1 MFENII
7 DKRFNTEI
15 KSIEFLNDFTP
26 QGIFNSKL
34 DLFTKSFLSVEAGKI
49 KNRIELE
56 SLIGKAIR
64 LQINYAIR
72 PKWTILNYI
81 FVDKD
86 SQFPETVA
94 SKISIFKFYKYYEE
108 AVNSYL
114 KESGAIT
121 VMRNRVKEII
131 DDTDSMIHDKLLT
144 NPTAIKT
151 KNFFLQIFK
160 LKYSDITEI
169 NLESSVPF
177 GYIRIFLEDKLFTG
191 ILEKFNAIKNLDDT
205 KEIDL
210 KTIIKIINGKYV
222 SDDDFNAI
230 ELGISFEDTFE
241 SVNYESEPAGKSH
254 EEEPFEQT
262 FEVKEDTEVITPEEE
277 PEGGKI
283 ARMFKKDELERIDK
297 KIFKNDKINMFK
309 SFEVLENFSNWD
321 DASDYLKKLFKEN
334 KVDIYNKDVVL
345 FVDLLNSFYEKA
357 ENHSQTGFEGN
368 ITEEN

>member
-7 DKRFNTEI
+7 DKRFKAEI
-15 KSIEFLNDFTP
+15 KSIEFLNDYTP

-34 DLFTKSFLSVEAGKI
+34 DLFTKSFLSVEAGSI

-56 SLIGKAIR
+56 NLIGKAIR

-86 SQFPETVA
+86 SQLPETII

-108 AVNSYL
+108 AINSYL
-114 KESGAIT
+114 KEINAIT
-121 VMRNRVKEII
+121 VMRNRIKEII

-144 NPTAIKT
+144 TPTAIKT

-160 LKYSDITEI
+160 LKYSEITEI

-191 ILEKFNAIKNLDDT
+191 ILEKFNVIKNLDDA

-210 KTIIKIINGKYV
+210 KTIIKIINGKYI
-222 SDDDFNAI
+222 SDDDFNALD
-230 ELGISFEDTFE
+230 LGISFADTFE
-241 SVNYESEPAGKSH
+241 SVNYESGPAGKGHS
-254 EEEPFEQT
+254 EEPFEQT
-262 FEVKEDTEVITPEEE
+262 FEIKEPEKEIISEEE

-283 ARMFKKDELERIDK
+283 ARLFKKDELDRINK

-321 DASDYLKKLFKEN
+321 DSSDYLKKLFKEN
-334 KVDIYNKDVVL
+334 KVDLYNKDVVL
-345 FVDLLNSFYEKA
+345 FIDLLNSFYEKI
-357 ENHSQTGFEGN
+357 ENPAHPDFAGN
-368 ITEEN
+368 IPEEK

>member
-1 MFENII
+1 MFEHII
-7 DKRFNTEI
+7 EKRFNTEI
-15 KSIEFLNDFTP
+15 KSIEFLNDYTP

-34 DLFTKSFLSVEAGKI
+34 DLFIKSFLSVEAGTI

-64 LQINYAIR
+64 LQINYTIR
-72 PKWTILNYI
+72 PKWTILNFV

-86 SQFPETVA
+86 SQLPEVII

-108 AVNSYL
+108 AINSYL
-114 KESGAIT
+114 KESNAIT
-121 VMRNRVKEII
+121 VIRNLIKEII

-160 LKYSDITEI
+160 LKYTDITEI

-191 ILEKFNAIKNLDDT
+191 ILEKFNVIKNLDDT

-210 KTIIKIINGKYV
+210 KTVIKIINGKYV

-230 ELGISFEDTFE
+230 DLGISFEDTFDT
-241 SVNYESEPAGKSH
+241 VNNESETSGRSH
-254 EEEPFEQT
+254 EEEPFGQT
-262 FEVKEDTEVITPEEE
+262 FEVKEHTEEPAPEEE
-277 PEGGKI
+277 TEGGKI
-283 ARMFKKDELERIDK
+283 ARLFKKDELERINK

-309 SFEVLENFSNWD
+309 SFEILENFSNWND
-321 DASDYLKKLFKEN
+321 SSDYLKKLFKEN
-334 KVDIYNKDVVL
+334 KVDFYNKDVVL
-345 FVDLLNSFYEKA
+345 FVDLLNTFYEKV
-357 ENHSQTGFEGN
+357 ENPDLS
-368 ITEEN
+368 EEE